1 MMSLHLMLKM
11 PVDLVSIYQ
20 SFNLSCGDEHM
31 PTTISPQSLDALLK
45 GNAPFALI
53 DVREA
58 GEYNN
63 AHIPGASLIPRRDL
77 ESQMAD
83 AVPYYATPVVLCD
96 DDARRATLAA
106 DTLEGLGYADV
117 SVLNGGINRWV
128 TQEYPTEWGVNVP
141 SKDFGEKVEVVH
153 HVPEIDAV
161 ELHERI
167 ESGEE
172 IVILDTRTPEEYQ
185 RLCIPGGR
193 SVPGA
198 ELALRITDIT
208 KNMSD
213 DATVVINCA
222 GRTRSIIGTRV
233 LQRMGMPNVVGLKNG
248 TAGWTLAGYSL
259 EAGADRLELPDLSK
273 EGIAAAEAYAD
284 LLAEEDGVQYMDA
297 DGLRALMARR
307 SDETVYL
314 VDVRTEQEYAAGHIP
329 GFRWFPGGQ
338 AVQRSDEV
346 AVVKNCPIVFC
357 CDGRARAAITAS
369 WYRQMGHEHV
379 YAVHGGTGEWE
390 RAGNSLEEG
399 HSQAQALGLDEA
411 QSKVRMLAPSDVPS
425 AADTPIS
432 VVATRTE
439 AAAHTRGAD
448 EPHASNAAI
457 IFVGTS
463 QQFAEAHIPGSRWV
477 PRGWLEAQIADMAPD
492 KAAPVIVTCVDGVTS
507 TFAGATLADEG
518 YTDVSVLEGGMW
530 AWRQAKK
537 EVEQGLSGVMS
548 TPADVVPAG
557 TDRGYADMMN
567 YLRWEEELGR
577 KYES

>member
-1 MMSLHLMLKM
+1 
-11 PVDLVSIYQ
+11 
-20 SFNLSCGDEHM
+20 M
-31 PTTISPQSLDALLK
+31 PTTITPQDLDALLK
-45 GNAPFALI
+45 GSSPFALI
-53 DVREA
+53 DVRET

-77 ESQMAD
+77 ESQMAA
-83 AVPYYATPVVLCD
+83 AVPHAATPVVLCD

-106 DTLEGLGYADV
+106 ATLERLGYSDV
-117 SVLNGGINRWV
+117 SALDGGINRWV

-161 ELHERI
+161 ELQERI
-167 ESGEE
+167 DSGEE

-208 KNMSD
+208 KEMSD

-233 LQRMGMPNVVGLKNG
+233 LQRMGLPNVVGLKNG
-248 TAGWTLAGYSL
+248 TAGWSLAGYSL

-273 EGIAAAEAYAD
+273 EGISAAEAYAD
-284 LLAEEDGVQYMDA
+284 LLAEEDGVQYLDA
-297 DGLRALMARR
+297 DGLQALMARR

-314 VDVRTEQEYAAGHIP
+314 VDVRTEQEYADGHIP

-357 CDGRARAAITAS
+357 CDGRARATITAS

-379 YAVHGGTGEWE
+379 YAMHGGTAEWQ
-390 RAGNSLEEG
+390 RAGHSLEQG
-399 HSQAQALGLDEA
+399 RSQTQPLGLDEA
-411 QSKVRMLAPSDVPS
+411 RSKVRKLAPTDVPAAS
-425 AADTPIS
+425 DASITLVGTSGGPAAYVRGAEAPAADA
-432 VVATRTE
+432 V
-439 AAAHTRGAD
+439 
-448 EPHASNAAI
+448 I

-463 QQFAEAHIPGSRWV
+463 QQFAEAHMPGSRWV
-477 PRGWLEAQIADMAPD
+477 PRGWLEAQIADAAPD
-492 KAAPVIVTCVDGVTS
+492 KAAPVVVTCTDGVAS

-518 YTDVSVLEGGMW
+518 YVDVSVLEGGMR
-530 AWRQAKK
+530 AWLQAGRD
-537 EVEQGLSGVMS
+537 VEQGLSGVMS